1 MPARTPEER
10 ALIARIANATR
21 LAKTPDRAELTAN
34 ARLGLFAKFER
45 TARENAPAATPDV
58 IARMAQDEMRAHM
71 LRMSLK
77 AAQGRRRAREHTASA
92 EAAEAELRDLSGD
105 AA

>member
-21 LAKTPDRAELTAN
+21 LAKTPDRRSLTAN
-34 ARLGLFAKFER
+34 ARNGLRAKFER
-45 TARENAPAATPDV
+45 EALAACPNAAG
-58 IARMAQDEMRAHM
+58 DELERRIDDLQRAHM

-77 AAQGRRRAREHTASA
+77 ARQNRRKAQEHTR
-92 EAAEAELRDLSGD
+92 AAEVAERELRSLGAG